1 MLYRFSCETVR
12 CRLIYS
18 NLKQLI
24 DCDFS
29 GYVFSNWT
37 SLHRS
42 HVGCLYSSL
51 ERPEGDYDGDGV
63 DNDDDDN
70 IGNVVDDGD
79 GADNGDGVDN
89 GDDVDT
95 AECVCNVVDDGDND
109 TDINSDQPGGIRGA
123 GPKGQVV
130 PNPRS

>member
-1 MLYRFSCETVR
+1 M
-12 CRLIYS
+12 
-18 NLKQLI
+18 
-24 DCDFS
+24 
-29 GYVFSNWT
+29 
-37 SLHRS
+37 
-42 HVGCLYSSL
+42 GCLYSSL

-95 AECVCNVVDDGDND
+95 AECVCNGDAYLIFVIFY
-109 TDINSDQPGGIRGA
+109 TGKIFGE
-123 GPKGQVV
+123 
-130 PNPRS
+130 